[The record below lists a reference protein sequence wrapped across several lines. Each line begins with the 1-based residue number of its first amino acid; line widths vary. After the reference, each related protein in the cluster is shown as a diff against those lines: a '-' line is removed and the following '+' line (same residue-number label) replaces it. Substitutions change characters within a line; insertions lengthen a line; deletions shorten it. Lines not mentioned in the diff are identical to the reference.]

1 MGRNTKIPL
10 VLRQS
15 GSDEWVAGW
24 RGQET
29 LALSLSLLWIQMD
42 LNFSGPQFSP
52 LEMRQ
57 AGLTEYTCSWLAS
70 LGSCENE

>member
-1 MGRNTKIPL
+1 MNGWL
-10 VLRQS
+10 
-15 GSDEWVAGW
+15 AGG
-24 RGQET
+24 GQET
-29 LALSLSLLWIQMD
+29 PALSLSLLWIQID

-57 AGLTEYTCSWLAS
+57 AELTEYICSWLAS